1 MDIVPRGEP
10 VVTGLNSYYLKI
22 KQLLEHYQG
31 EIGSGGVFFTA
42 SSGKGVVFFDQ
53 DEVLSGYFQNRREE
67 LSGPAAIE
75 YLLDLPGHVNFSVS
89 VYAIDPED
97 VYFWTSI
104 SSATIV
110 YDNLSSEFTD
120 IRALLRKLADER
132 LTGYIDIAINNSD
145 DRGML
150 FFQNGRIAGDSY
162 SWTSEPN
169 DEARHLLM
177 EKTKSE
183 GGVFKVFRI
192 DPAQVAASVAAA
204 AVPVPEETEAPP
216 PMSQAQP
223 PKEDVLPL
231 LATLL
236 YVLERIVD
244 ANKKIKVPFV
254 TLLKKKF
261 IEKADRYSFLDPFAA
276 EFEYKDRRVHYH
288 GNEAP
293 EVVIE
298 AVTTS
303 VSEMARELGLHAA
316 LLKMLAPWF
325 EKFADQIERYK
336 IHV

>member
-53 DEVLSGYFQNRREE
+53 DEILSGYFQNRSEE
-67 LSGPAAIE
+67 LSGPAAID

-132 LTGYIDIAINNSD
+132 LTGYIDVAINNGD

-150 FFQNGRIAGDSY
+150 FFQNGKIAGDSY
-162 SWTSEPN
+162 SWTTEPD

-177 EKTKSE
+177 DKTKSE
-183 GGVFKVFRI
+183 GGVFRVFRI
-192 DPAQVAASVAAA
+192 DPSQVAATVAA
-204 AVPVPEETEAPP
+204 PSSAPP
-216 PMSQAQP
+216 EPQPSKQAP

-244 ANKKIKVPFV
+244 ANKRIKVPFT

-261 IEKADRYSFLDPFAA
+261 IDKADRYSFLDPFAA
-276 EFEYKDRRVHYH
+276 EFEYKDRRVLYQ
-288 GNEAP
+288 GDEAP
-293 EVVIE
+293 KVLIE

-303 VSEMARELGLHAA
+303 VSEMAHELGLHPP

-325 EKFADQIERYK
+325 EKFADQIERYQ
-336 IHV
+336 IHI

>member
-31 EIGSGGVFFTA
+31 EIGSGGIFFTA

-53 DEVLSGYFQNRREE
+53 DEILSGYFQNRSEE
-67 LSGPAAIE
+67 LSGPTAIE

-120 IRALLRKLADER
+120 IKALLRKLADER
-132 LTGYIDIAINNSD
+132 LTGYIDVTINNGD

-162 SWTSEPN
+162 SWTAEPD

-183 GGVFKVFRI
+183 GGVFRVYRI
-192 DPAQVAASVAAA
+192 DPSQVAATVAAA
-204 AVPVPEETEAPP
+204 ASVPDEPPAPP
-216 PMSQAQP
+216 SEPA

-244 ANKKIKVPFV
+244 ANKKIKVPFS

-288 GNEAP
+288 GDEAP
-293 EVVIE
+293 ELLIA

-303 VSEMARELGLHAA
+303 VSEMAREFGLHPA
-316 LLKMLAPWF
+316 LLKMLTPWF
-325 EKFADQIERYK
+325 EKFADQIERYN

>member
-10 VVTGLNSYYLKI
+10 VVTGLNSYYLKV

-31 EIGSGGVFFTA
+31 EIGSGGIFFTA
-42 SSGKGVVFFDQ
+42 AGGKGVLFFDQ
-53 DEVLSGYFQNRREE
+53 DEILSGYFQNRKEE
-67 LSGPAAIE
+67 LSGQVAID

-89 VYAIDPED
+89 IYAIEPED

-132 LTGYIDIAINNSD
+132 LTGYIDVAINNGD

-162 SWTSEPN
+162 SWTNEPD
-169 DEARHLLM
+169 DEARNLLI
-177 EKTKSE
+177 EKTKSD
-183 GGVFKVFRI
+183 GGIFRVFQI
-192 DPAQVAASVAAA
+192 NPSQVAATDRATAPEPVTATPDPGPAD
-204 AVPVPEETEAPP
+204 AVSTAE
-216 PMSQAQP
+216 
-223 PKEDVLPL
+223 VLPL

-244 ANKKIKVPFV
+244 ANKRIKVPFT

-261 IEKADRYSFLDPFAA
+261 IDKADQYAFLDPFAA
-276 EFEYKDRRVHYH
+276 EFEYKNKRVHYH
-288 GNEAP
+288 GDEAP

-298 AVTTS
+298 AVTNS
-303 VSEMARELGLHAA
+303 VSEMSHELGLHAI
-316 LLKMLAPWF
+316 LVKMLAPWF
-325 EKFADQIERYK
+325 KKFADLIERYQ
-336 IHV
+336 IRI

>member
-42 SSGKGVVFFDQ
+42 ASGKGVVFFDQ
-53 DEVLSGYFQNRREE
+53 DEILSGYFQNRSDE
-67 LSGPAAIE
+67 LTGQPAID

-120 IRALLRKLADER
+120 IKALLKKLSQER
-132 LTGYIDIAINNSD
+132 LTGYIDVSIKNGD

-150 FFQNGRIAGDSY
+150 FFQNGRIVGDSY
-162 SWTSEPN
+162 SWTGEPD
-169 DEARHLLM
+169 DEARNLLM
-177 EKTKSE
+177 DKTKSE
-183 GGVFKVFRI
+183 GGVFRVFRI
-192 DPAQVAASVAAA
+192 DPSQEAAPLANATPE
-204 AVPVPEETEAPP
+204 PVTEEPRVR
-216 PMSQAQP
+216 SSSN
-223 PKEDVLPL
+223 KEDILPL

-236 YVLERIVD
+236 YVLERIVE
-244 ANKKIKVPFV
+244 ANKRIRIPFT

-261 IEKADRYSFLDPFAA
+261 IDKADRYSFLDPFVA
-276 EFEYKDRRVHYH
+276 EFEYKDKRVQYH
-288 GNEAP
+288 GDETP

-298 AVTTS
+298 AVTS
-303 VSEMARELGLHAA
+303 CVSEMAHELGLHAP
-316 LLKMLAPWF
+316 LVKMLDPWF
-325 EKFADQIERYK
+325 KKFTAQIERYQ
-336 IHV
+336 IRI

>member
-31 EIGSGGVFFTA
+31 EIGSGGIFFTA

-53 DEVLSGYFQNRREE
+53 DEILSGVFQNRSQE
-67 LSGPAAIE
+67 LSGPEAIE
-75 YLLDLPGHVNFSVS
+75 YLLELPGHVNFSVS

-104 SSATIV
+104 SSATII

-132 LTGYIDIAINNSD
+132 LTGYIDVAINNDD

-162 SWTSEPN
+162 SWTTEPD

-183 GGVFKVFRI
+183 GGVFRVFRI
-192 DPAQVAASVAAA
+192 DPSPVAATK
-204 AVPVPEETEAPP
+204 AVESSAPAEVPAPP
-216 PMSQAQP
+216 EPA

-244 ANKKIKVPFV
+244 ANKKIRVPFT

-261 IEKADRYSFLDPFAA
+261 IDKADRYSFLDPFVA
-276 EFEYKDRRVHYH
+276 EFEYRERRVHYH
-288 GNEAP
+288 GDETPA
-293 EVVIE
+293 VLVE
-298 AVTTS
+298 AVTSS
-303 VSEMARELGLHAA
+303 VSEMAHELGLHPP
-316 LLKMLAPWF
+316 LLKMLSPWF

>member
-10 VVTGLNSYYLKI
+10 VVTGLNSYFLKI

-31 EIGSGGVFFTA
+31 EIGSGGIFFTA

-53 DEVLSGYFQNRREE
+53 DEILSGYFQNRSEE
-67 LSGPAAIE
+67 LSGPEAID

-132 LTGYIDIAINNSD
+132 LTGYIDVAINNGD

-162 SWTSEPN
+162 SWTAEPD

-183 GGVFKVFRI
+183 GGVFRVFRI
-192 DPAQVAASVAAA
+192 DPSQVATTVAAA
-204 AVPVPEETEAPP
+204 SSAPAEP
-216 PMSQAQP
+216 PAP
-223 PKEDVLPL
+223 RKPAPREDVLPL

-244 ANKKIKVPFV
+244 ANKKIKVPFT

-261 IEKADRYSFLDPFAA
+261 IDKADRYSFLDPFAA
-276 EFEYKDRRVHYH
+276 EFEYRERRVHYH
-288 GNEAP
+288 GDEAP
-293 EVVIE
+293 EVLVE
-298 AVTTS
+298 AVTSS
-303 VSEMARELGLHAA
+303 VSEMAHEFGLHPA

-336 IHV
+336 IHI